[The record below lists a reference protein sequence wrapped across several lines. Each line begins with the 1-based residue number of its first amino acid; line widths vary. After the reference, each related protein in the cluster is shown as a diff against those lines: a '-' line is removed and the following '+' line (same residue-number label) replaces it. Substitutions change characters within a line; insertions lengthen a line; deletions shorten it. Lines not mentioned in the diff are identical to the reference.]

1 MIRRSFVITKEKLD
15 NMLSSEKERFL
26 ERMVEDMEDS
36 EMICIYVNGFS
47 QEELKVDSIEI
58 TL

>member
-1 MIRRSFVITKEKLD
+1 MIRRSFVIAKEKLD

-47 QEELKVDSIEI
+47 QEELNVDSVEI

>member
-1 MIRRSFVITKEKLD
+1 MITRSFVIAKEKLD

-47 QEELKVDSIEI
+47 QEELNVDSVEI